1 MNTRSVLAVLIFSLL
16 LPIAGFSSEFSG
28 RSHAAAMLLLSD
40 SDQSVKLAG
49 KSLYWFGSDE
59 RELLDVFGEVVWSA
73 CSGKRQMDADA
84 LAWLAKGIA
93 KTTQSRYAG
102 LLDYCLAMPIDER
115 AKSHI
120 TLAKKELTSLPTEPF
135 EGGHVDLAK
144 IRAGLAHPHRFNQN

>member
-16 LPIAGFSSEFSG
+16 LPTSGFSSEFSG
-28 RSHAAAMLLLSD
+28 RNHATAMLLLSD

-93 KTTQSRYAG
+93 GSAPCSYAG
-102 LLDYCLAMPIDER
+102 LLGFL
-115 AKSHI
+115 
-120 TLAKKELTSLPTEPF
+120 
-135 EGGHVDLAK
+135 
-144 IRAGLAHPHRFNQN
+144 